1 MGSEELVSPSVL
13 LQYLFTFADIC
24 TSRRTH
30 CCIHVSFA
38 NVVGAF
44 GTVDSLLA
52 AARTG
57 RK

>member
-30 CCIHVSFA
+30 CCIYVSFA

-44 GTVDSLLA
+44 GTVESL
-52 AARTG
+52 
-57 RK
+57 